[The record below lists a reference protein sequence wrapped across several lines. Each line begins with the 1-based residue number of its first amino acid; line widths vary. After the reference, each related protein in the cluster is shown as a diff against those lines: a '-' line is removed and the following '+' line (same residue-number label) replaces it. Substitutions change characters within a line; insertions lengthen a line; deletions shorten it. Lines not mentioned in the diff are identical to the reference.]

1 MWDFSG
7 VEAFGR
13 QLRRDLGYRTPPL
26 RAWCRFGPLGW
37 LRSVVFHA
45 RLLAVFAGARKMIRR
60 GAFGLTAYRDR
71 SWRIRRA
78 AEQAGGQV
86 EVSGL
91 EHVAGVEGPVV
102 FVGNHM
108 SSLETVLL
116 PSILIPFKDV
126 AFVIKDN
133 LLHYP
138 VFGPI
143 MRAVKNIPV
152 GRLNPRDDLKNV
164 LVRGEEFLRSGVSVV
179 IFPQATRSAVF
190 DVANFNTLGV
200 KLAGRAGVPVVPLAM
215 RTDFMGNGRVFK
227 DFGLV
232 DPSKP
237 IRFAFGPPFRVVG
250 NGREAHETV
259 VKFVTEHL
267 EEWGVEIKK
276 DET

>member
-1 MWDFSG
+1 MRDFSG
-7 VEAFGR
+7 VESFR
-13 QLRRDLGYRTPPL
+13 DQLRRDLHYRTPPGP
-26 RAWCRFGPLGW
+26 AWCRFGGLGW

-45 RLLAVFAGARKMIRR
+45 RLLAVFFGARKMIRHQ
-60 GAFGLTAYRDR
+60 AFDLTAYMDR

-78 AEQAGGQV
+78 AEQAGGEI
-86 EVSGL
+86 EVTGL
-91 EHVAGVEGPVV
+91 DHVAGIEGPVV
-102 FVGNHM
+102 FIGNHM

-126 AFVIKDN
+126 AFVIKDE

-138 VFGPI
+138 IFGPI

-164 LVRGEEFLRSGVSVV
+164 LVRGEEFLRSAVSVV
-179 IFPQATRSAVF
+179 IFPQATRSAIF
-190 DVANFNTLGV
+190 DVENFNTLGV
-200 KLAGRAGVPVVPLAM
+200 KLAGRADVPVVPLAM

-237 IRFAFGPPFRVVG
+237 IRFALGAPLRTSG
-250 NGREAHETV
+250 NGRETHEAV
-259 VKFVTEHL
+259 VGFIVDHL
-267 EEWGVEIKK
+267 TRWGVEIKK
-276 DET
+276 GTA